1 MAAVALQAPPFCL
14 TFTLL
19 VDQDAPKP
27 HRRFKGGKMSPVPRT
42 ACQGPDQRA
51 GRPVAGSR
59 GGENIGQPHDGR
71 GGAVGWKLVT

>member
-1 MAAVALQAPPFCL
+1 MALPLDRLMAAVALQALPFCL

-42 ACQGPDQRA
+42 ACQGPDQG
-51 GRPVAGSR
+51 GRGARWLAPVAVR
-59 GGENIGQPHDGR
+59 
-71 GGAVGWKLVT
+71 T